1 MLPPA
6 TPDAQLIKNLYD
18 GVYIFAVITFVLV
31 EALLV
36 YTAVRFRRRSPADA
50 PVQTHGN
57 NLAEL
62 GWTIVP
68 AIVVA
73 IVFFMSV
80 DTAGRLAGHGPASA
94 PVARVHAIGDKVA
107 AQRIEEAAKVDLVIE
122 VTGRQWFWQ
131 YAYKT
136 DGALMADSNDGKPLV
151 IPAGKTIRLDLT
163 AADVIHAWWVPQ
175 LGPMLYVNP
184 GERTAI
190 FIENAQPGEYIGQC
204 NFYCGLQHAYML
216 NNVKVVP
223 EAEFEAW
230 YKNAVAAAAGA
241 VASK

>member
-18 GVYIFAVITFVLV
+18 VVLIFAVVTFVLV
-31 EALLV
+31 EALLLV
-36 YTAVRFRRRSPADA
+36 TAVRFRRKSTADS

-73 IVFFMSV
+73 AVFFMSI
-80 DTAGRLAGHGPASA
+80 DTAGQLAGHGSSTA
-94 PVARVHAIGDKVA
+94 PVARVHALGDKVA
-107 AQRIEEAAKVDLVIE
+107 AQRIEDAAKVDLVIE

-131 YAYKT
+131 YSYKT
-136 DGALMADSNDGKPLV
+136 DGALMTDSNDAKPLV
-151 IPAGKTIRLDLT
+151 LPAGKTIRLDLT

-190 FIENAQPGEYIGQC
+190 FIENAQPGDYIGQC

-230 YKNAVAAAAGA
+230 YRGAVAASGA
-241 VASK
+241 VATK